1 MIKHVARMLN
11 LPLEQAGAMLGVYSW
26 DAQALIDAFMSAPE
40 AVAARC
46 GVSLSN
52 AGALS
57 LKRFAD
63 GLERSS
69 ALASPTGSRAPVH
82 RLMQLLGLRSAPP
95 PAPAAAPHEDDAQ
108 DMCGA
113 CLEEV
118 PRWRL
123 VSLGCGHDM
132 CDGCWRRHLAASL
145 EEHGKRVHVRVST
158 ARRQTQALGRLL
170 LLLLPCPQTRCPEPG
185 CAVAVT
191 QASWEAL
198 AEKSAL
204 QKYRQFVLRSFVPLT
219 GNVAWCPNPKCTRAL
234 RYRAAEMTDIT
245 CQCGMRFCVS
255 CDAQAH
261 SPATCEE
268 FTQWQRDREGLED
281 LLSQRLLMQEY
292 KKVRGDCRL
301 LMLAALCDLQ
311 LTLNVLC
318 VFRCHSAQSVAC
330 TCRGAILTAFTR

>member
-1 MIKHVARMLN
+1 MLWGSRGSGAWGDLAPLRVSALSARTVRLSPLTAAAALVSSRSVEAYDEDQFASVATAMIKHVARMLN

-145 EEHGKRVHVRVST
+145 EEHGKRVHVRVSS
-158 ARRQTQALGRLL
+158 ARRQTQARNAPLTPLALPADPVPRARLRCGRHAGLLGGPRGEVRAAKVPPVRPPLVCAPDGERRVVPQPEVHTRAP
-170 LLLLPCPQTRCPEPG
+170 LPCG
-185 CAVAVT
+185 
-191 QASWEAL
+191 
-198 AEKSAL
+198 
-204 QKYRQFVLRSFVPLT
+204 
-219 GNVAWCPNPKCTRAL
+219 
-234 RYRAAEMTDIT
+234 
-245 CQCGMRFCVS
+245 
-255 CDAQAH
+255 
-261 SPATCEE
+261 
-268 FTQWQRDREGLED
+268 
-281 LLSQRLLMQEY
+281 
-292 KKVRGDCRL
+292 
-301 LMLAALCDLQ
+301 
-311 LTLNVLC
+311 
-318 VFRCHSAQSVAC
+318 
-330 TCRGAILTAFTR
+330 